1 MPGTTYP
8 PGPPSVDGQGRI
20 TVEQFLKNP
29 TRVQSV
35 ITDLT
40 AQRFLAE
47 RIFSAGNAEGG
58 AVVFDQVTAS
68 ELYTA
73 RDVQAIEPGSEFPIV
88 SSGESTP
95 MVAAVTKWGGAAVM
109 TDEAVR
115 RDSRDVLRR
124 ELTKLRNTIVRK
136 VDTVAIAALLA
147 APIVPL
153 VGTDWDSP
161 TTGDPI
167 LDLAKGRSLIDDAD
181 MGYVADTVLI
191 NPKQYVSLMS
201 LKSVRDSLPRES
213 SSANPIVN
221 GTLTGYMG
229 FEWYVSNRVPVD
241 TAFILS
247 SKMAGSL
254 RDELPLYSR
263 VVPQPERER
272 TLVQAA
278 RVTVPIVTDP
288 KAVVRITG
296 L

>member
-8 PGPPSVDGQGRI
+8 PGPPSIDAQGRI

-35 ITDLT
+35 IADLT

-68 ELYTA
+68 QLYTD
-73 RDVQAIEPGSEFPIV
+73 RDVQAIEPGSEFPLV
-88 SSGESTP
+88 SSGETTP
-95 MVAAVTKWGGAAVM
+95 MVAAVTKWGGAAVL

-115 RDSRDVLRR
+115 RDSRDVLQR

-136 VDTVAIAALLA
+136 VDTVAIAALNA

-167 LDLAKGRSLIDDAD
+167 LDLAKGRSMIDDAD
-181 MGYVADTVLI
+181 MGYTADVMLI
-191 NPKQYVSLMS
+191 NPKQYVALMS
-201 LKSVRDSLPRES
+201 LKAVRDSLPRES
-213 SSANPIVN
+213 TAGNPIVSGQLN
-221 GTLTGYMG
+221 GYMG
-229 FEWYVSNRVPVD
+229 FEWYVSNRVAVD
-241 TAFILS
+241 TAYMLS

-254 RDELPLYSR
+254 RDELGLYSR